1 MIVAIMQPY
10 FFPYIGYFQ
19 LMKAVD
25 CFVFYD
31 DAQYIKGGW
40 VNRNRILRDGCAAW
54 WTFPIDRDDYRLP
67 IHQRRYARS
76 PDQVRSLVGKLSGA
90 YRDAPHV
97 ASTLALAADYLD
109 DDHAVVS
116 TFNQAHLAD
125 IARRLDI
132 RCEFLVSSQLEQDR
146 ALAGEARVIDL
157 CRRLGATRY
166 LNSMGGSGLYDA
178 AAFASAGIELGFVQ
192 PATTDYPQLGQPHV
206 PFLSI
211 IDVLMFNSVEQ
222 LRAMLDR
229 YAIVQPAP

>member
-31 DAQYIKGGW
+31 DAQYMKGGW
-40 VNRNRILRDGCAAW
+40 VNRNRILQDGAAAW

-76 PDQVRSLVGKLSGA
+76 PARIRSLLGKLDGA
-90 YRDAPHV
+90 YRDAPHA
-97 ASTLALAADYLD
+97 ASTLALAATYFDGEQTM
-109 DDHAVVS
+109 VS

-125 IARRLDI
+125 IARRLGI
-132 RCEFLVSSQLEQDR
+132 RCKFLVSSQLEQDR
-146 ALAGEARVIDL
+146 ALTGEARVVDL

-166 LNSMGGSGLYDA
+166 LNAIGGTALYDA
-178 AAFASAGIELGFVQ
+178 ATFARAGIELGFVQ
-192 PATTDYPQLGQPHV
+192 PALTDYPQLGRPHV
-206 PFLSI
+206 PLLSI
-211 IDVLMFNSVEQ
+211 IDVLMFNPIEQ
-222 LRAMLDR
+222 VRAMLDR
-229 YAIVQPAP
+229 HAIVQPAP